1 MRANITKRDNQTLG
15 ARGMVP
21 EPIQPPDHNHIASLQ
36 EVQRTE
42 ERAAL
47 LLECAICQMQTVGK
61 PNPHGLGSSAGK
73 L

>member
-1 MRANITKRDNQTLG
+1 
-15 ARGMVP
+15 MVP